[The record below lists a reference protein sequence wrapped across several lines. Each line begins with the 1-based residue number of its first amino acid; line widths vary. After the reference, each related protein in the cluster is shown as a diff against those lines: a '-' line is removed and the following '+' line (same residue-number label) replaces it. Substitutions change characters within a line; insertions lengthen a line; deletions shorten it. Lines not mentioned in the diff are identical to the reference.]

1 MFSLYLANF
10 LRICS
15 FLCLHCWLWGLFVT
29 TQSRSAA
36 FYKSNQIWY
45 FISKTRQKQHCYF
58 NKMSATKV
66 GIKSPLQ
73 NYGHTSPSQPSL
85 LCKIVSRLMHQAQ
98 IQSRNQVWSERGGGL
113 FLGYKNLICFCYSR
127 DGIPS
132 PSPVHTPLP
141 KSTFQFARL
150 APLLYLW
157 HVPET
162 SNGTALEK
170 HQCYPHFSPPLLRP
184 TPRLP
189 NLIKLINSFP
199 LHQYYSI
206 SFSFFCHPRPHL

>member
-1 MFSLYLANF
+1 MFSLYLANY

-15 FLCLHCWLWGLFVT
+15 FFVSSLLALRFVCDNT
-29 TQSRSAA
+29 KSLSC
-36 FYKSNQIWY
+36 KSNQIWY

-73 NYGHTSPSQPSL
+73 NYGHTSPLQPSL

-98 IQSRNQVWSERGGGL
+98 IQSRNQVWSERGGL

>member
-1 MFSLYLANF
+1 MDTLPLY
-10 LRICS
+10 
-15 FLCLHCWLWGLFVT
+15 
-29 TQSRSAA
+29 
-36 FYKSNQIWY
+36 
-45 FISKTRQKQHCYF
+45 
-58 NKMSATKV
+58 
-66 GIKSPLQ
+66 SPLSFVKL
-73 NYGHTSPSQPSL
+73 YPGSCTRH
-85 LCKIVSRLMHQAQ
+85 KF
-98 IQSRNQVWSERGGGL
+98 NQETKCEVKGGGGL

-162 SNGTALEK
+162 SDGTALEK

>member
-1 MFSLYLANF
+1 MFSLYLANY

-29 TQSRSAA
+29 TQSHSAA
-36 FYKSNQIWY
+36 FYKSNQLWY

-98 IQSRNQVWSERGGGL
+98 IQSRNQVWSERGGTILRLQKFNL
-113 FLGYKNLICFCYSR
+113 FLLFQGWDPKPLSR
-127 DGIPS
+127 T
-132 PSPVHTPLP
+132 HTPPQEHLSICQI
-141 KSTFQFARL
+141 STTVVPL
-150 APLLYLW
+150 ACPRDKQRHSPWKTPVL
-157 HVPET
+157 
-162 SNGTALEK
+162 
-170 HQCYPHFSPPLLRP
+170 PPLLTSVAP
-184 TPRLP
+184 TNPP
-189 NLIKLINSFP
+189 SP
-199 LHQYYSI
+199 QSY
-206 SFSFFCHPRPHL
+206 

>member
-1 MFSLYLANF
+1 MFSLYLANY

-15 FLCLHCWLWGLFVT
+15 FFVSSLLALRFVCDNT
-29 TQSRSAA
+29 KSLSC
-36 FYKSNQIWY
+36 KSNQIWY

-73 NYGHTSPSQPSL
+73 NYGHTSPLQPSL
-85 LCKIVSRLMHQAQ
+85 LCKTVSRLMHQAQ
-98 IQSRNQVWSERGGGL
+98 IQSRNQVWSERGGGGL

>member
-1 MFSLYLANF
+1 MFSLYLANY

-15 FLCLHCWLWGLFVT
+15 FFVSSLLALRFVCDNT
-29 TQSRSAA
+29 KSLSC
-36 FYKSNQIWY
+36 KSNQIWY

-73 NYGHTSPSQPSL
+73 NYGHTSPLQPSL

-170 HQCYPHFSPPLLRP
+170 HQCYPHFSPLLLRP